1 MRRALNIL
9 SIDVEELYHAEYV
22 RSTVS
27 GRGLEARARVGIEE
41 ALRLLEKHGRKATF
55 FFVGEVAERW
65 PDILIELEELGH
77 EIGFHGYSHR
87 PLWEMGPDEFRREL
101 AAFRNILGHAC
112 KGFRAPSFSL
122 DMRTS
127 WALRILAEN
136 GYSYD
141 SSIFP
146 IRTPLYGLS
155 GAPIKPY
162 RPSLSDPRAE
172 DTNGPLL
179 EFPIAVFKM
188 GPVKLPIGGGFY
200 LRLTPVEAI
209 LATIRSLNKK
219 GIPAVIFVHSWELDP
234 QTPIIPL
241 DDPLKTFVTYYN
253 IRMTVKKLSCLISR
267 ARFTSFEH
275 YLEET
280 GVA

>member
-241 DDPLKTFVTYYN
+241 DDP
-253 IRMTVKKLSCLISR
+253 
-267 ARFTSFEH
+267 
-275 YLEET
+275 
-280 GVA
+280 